1 MQTINSSSA
10 NFLKSF
16 TDDHYQN
23 WLRPNFVFR
32 AVHDVPKT
40 AQFNCPRS
48 VKTLITGQTNTSQ
61 VLEYH
66 KKIEQ
71 IRSRGVQNDQ
81 KYFPEKDVYTRCQ
94 EDIEGHLISKD
105 QTIQFNSIQPLKEI
119 KLFPLWIHGR
129 GPFQDFLKD
138 FEIFSIMPYF
148 GRVWVRVLCK
158 SLKQSR

>member
-1 MQTINSSSA
+1 M
-10 NFLKSF
+10 
-16 TDDHYQN
+16 
-23 WLRPNFVFR
+23 
-32 AVHDVPKT
+32 
-40 AQFNCPRS
+40 
-48 VKTLITGQTNTSQ
+48 
-61 VLEYH
+61 
-66 KKIEQ
+66 
-71 IRSRGVQNDQ
+71 SRGVQNDQ

-138 FEIFSIMPYF
+138 FEIFSNMPYF